1 MTRRSP
7 TILSALFTADG
18 SIEVTWEV
26 DSFFSD
32 SADPEKV
39 LIDLNGINFTELDG
53 DETSTEIP
61 AAALAPLGAQV
72 AIGVIF
78 WWDGVPPEEQQS
90 VVVLPLTQ
98 GAGAG
103 NSGVLPA
110 AKPVVSVVHV
120 RPRTVSAPATIRIAW
135 RSNNYNDGNIIWGP
149 GNAPTAFTHSIR
161 PQGEQY
167 SGEFET
173 NKPLSPATQYIFK
186 VEVRNTLH
194 SPGWI
199 STTIVV
205 RSQPDTLS
213 VRTFLQTSGRPVTT
227 GLATV
232 VGPSKSVRTL
242 LVG

>member
-1 MTRRSP
+1 MTRHPP

-18 SIEVTWEV
+18 GIEVTWEV
-26 DSFFSD
+26 DTFFND

-39 LIDLNGINFTELDG
+39 LVELNGILFKELEG
-53 DETSTEIP
+53 DETSAEIP
-61 AAALAPLGAQV
+61 AETLAQLGAQV

-78 WWDGVPPEEQQS
+78 WWSGSPPEEQQS

-98 GAGAG
+98 GAGPG
-103 NSGVLPA
+103 NSGVYPA
-110 AKPVVSVVHV
+110 AKPVVSLVHV
-120 RPRTVSAPATIRIAW
+120 RPRTVNAPATIRIKW
-135 RSNNYNDGNIIWGP
+135 QSNNYNDGNIFWGP
-149 GNAPTAFTHSIR
+149 QSQPAANVRNIR
-161 PQGEQY
+161 PTGEQY
-167 SGEFET
+167 SGEFQT
-173 NKPLSPATQYIFK
+173 DKPLAPATPYHFK

-205 RSQPDTLS
+205 RSAADTLS
-213 VRTFLQTSGRPVTT
+213 VRHFLETSGQPVTT

-232 VGPSKSVRTL
+232 VGPSRSVRAM